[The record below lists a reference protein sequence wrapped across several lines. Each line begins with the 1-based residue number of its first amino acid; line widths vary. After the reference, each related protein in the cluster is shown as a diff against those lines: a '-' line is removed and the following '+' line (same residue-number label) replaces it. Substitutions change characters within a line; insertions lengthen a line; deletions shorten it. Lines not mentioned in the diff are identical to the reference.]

1 MKGSTQTWDGLRL
14 YWERDAR
21 AAAYEIIVSDHQIF
35 DDEVRQALAGTAD
48 FTTVV
53 AVAPAVT
60 CVIDNVTARE
70 ARGWYSVIARGRD
83 GKRSVLVQHAT
94 KRPAYWYSNLVAHPA
109 VSVDF
114 GNGPIPAQATPISDP
129 VRVQDVLARVR
140 RKYWSAWLIQLIG
153 KGARPVAAEINW

>member
-1 MKGSTQTWDGLRL
+1 MDTPEFAARKTMRL
-14 YWERDAR
+14 
-21 AAAYEIIVSDHQIF
+21 
-35 DDEVRQALAGTAD
+35 
-48 FTTVV
+48 TT
-53 AVAPAVT
+53 
-60 CVIDNVTARE
+60 
-70 ARGWYSVIARGRD
+70 RGRKSGTPRTVTVWFVAD
-83 GKRSVLVQHAT
+83 GMRSVLVQHAT